1 MAQVQSLLKSIVP
14 ILFGT
19 AIYAF
24 GLHYFVISNELMEGG
39 VTGIALLLNYI
50 FGLKPSVSTL
60 LLNVPLFF
68 IGWRFLGRAPM
79 LFTIVGT
86 MAVSFFLWV
95 MEVLISAGWLV
106 PFKTEHD
113 LFLVSAYAGVTLGT
127 GLGIVFRYGGTTGG
141 ADIAARIANKWKGV
155 SIGRTI
161 LMIDVVV
168 IGLSVFF
175 LPVEKIL
182 YTFVAVFI
190 ASKLIDVLIEGSYAT
205 QAFTIISNR
214 SEEVAAVITKELDRG
229 ATIFPAFGAYS
240 NQPKNVIYCVVSRI
254 EMKRLKD
261 LVHSIDPLAFLI
273 ITKVHDVVGEGFK
286 PNG

>member
-1 MAQVQSLLKSIVP
+1 MAHIQSIIKTIIP

-24 GLHYFVISNELMEGG
+24 GLHYFVIPNEIMEGG
-39 VTGIALLLNYI
+39 VTGIALLLKYI
-50 FGLKPSVSTL
+50 FGLQPSISTL

-68 IGWRFLGRAPM
+68 VGWRFLGRTPM
-79 LFTIVGT
+79 LYTMVGT
-86 MAVSFFLWV
+86 LSVSFFLWI
-95 MEVLISAGWLV
+95 MEELIHTGWLV
-106 PFKTEHD
+106 PFKTEND
-113 LFLVSAYAGVTLGT
+113 LFLVAAYTGVTLGT

-141 ADIAARIANKWKGV
+141 ADILARIAHKWKGW

-190 ASKLIDVLIEGSYAT
+190 ASKLIDVMIEGSYAT

-214 SEEVAAVITKELDRG
+214 SEEVAAVITRELDRG

-240 NQPKNVIYCVVSRI
+240 NQPKNVIYCVVSRT